1 MSSNSK
7 SKNQNNLSFTQK
19 CIMLANIS
27 QDKNLIVLNPLNFVP
42 FIKLYTSHV
51 KQQIFTYTKVKG
63 GIFILKNKNAKDQ
76 NIFIRIYNNKDYS
89 LLFNLEISHD
99 TKYNYI
105 KLNPN
110 FYCFSLKFGYLGF
123 KFVTKE
129 ESEIFY
135 NLLINGPKPQTL
147 EEFGQLEKFI
157 MKDSDNEY
165 LNIIDKITSDLDT
178 SYQKINREYVKYELD
193 KVDEYLIFLNFLQLS
208 KLLSNTE
215 YDYEDYIF
223 NIYVDKKYPYRMFKQ
238 MFKRYNLNR
247 LYPLRLV
254 INDYLFISD
263 KENYINILVEN
274 MNNNFKEEVFIS
286 QKRRETKV
294 KNKISRE
301 SSKSLY
307 SDRDDNEQRKI
318 GGTINE
324 IIREETFEDSINQ
337 GSTKA
342 GINKLFCGLIK

>member
-1 MSSNSK
+1 MSSNPK
-7 SKNQNNLSFTQK
+7 SKNRNNLSFIQK

-27 QDKNLIVLNPLNFVP
+27 QDQNLIVLNPLNFVP
-42 FIKLYTSHV
+42 LVKLYTSHA

-76 NIFIRIYNNKDYS
+76 NIFIRIYSNKDYS
-89 LLFNLEISHD
+89 LLFNLEINND
-99 TKYNYI
+99 TKYNYV
-105 KLNPN
+105 KLNSN
-110 FYCFSLKFGYLGF
+110 FYCFSLHFGYLGF
-123 KFVTKE
+123 KFETKE

-147 EEFGQLEKFI
+147 EEFGQLEKFVL
-157 MKDSDNEY
+157 KDSDNVY
-165 LNIIDKITSDLDT
+165 LKTIDKITSDLDAN
-178 SYQKINREYVKYELD
+178 YQKINREYVKYELK
-193 KVDEYLIFLNFLQLS
+193 KVDDYLVFLNFLQIS

-215 YDYEDYIF
+215 YDHEDYIF
-223 NIYVDKKYPYRMFKQ
+223 NIYIDKKFPYEMFKQ
-238 MFKRYNLNR
+238 MFKRYDLNR
-247 LYPLRLV
+247 LYPLRPV

-274 MNNNFKEEVFIS
+274 LNNNFKEEIYIS

-294 KNKISRE
+294 KNKIPRD

-307 SDRDDNEQRKI
+307 SDKDDNEQRRA

-324 IIREETFEDSINQ
+324 IIREETFEESFNQ
-337 GSTKA
+337 GRTKA

>member
-1 MSSNSK
+1 MSSK
-7 SKNQNNLSFTQK
+7 PKCKNQNNLSFIQK
-19 CIMLANIS
+19 CIMLAHIS

-42 FIKLYTSHV
+42 MIKLYTSHV

-63 GIFILKNKNAKDQ
+63 GIFILKNKNSKEQ
-76 NIFIRIYNNKDYS
+76 NILIRIYSSKDYS
-89 LLFNLEISHD
+89 LLFNLEINKE
-99 TKYNYI
+99 TKFNYK
-105 KLNPN
+105 KLNPS
-110 FYCFSLKFGYLGF
+110 FYCFSLKYGYLGF

-147 EEFGQLEKFI
+147 EVFGQLEKYVL
-157 MKDSDNEY
+157 KDSDNVY
-165 LNIIDKITSDLDT
+165 LKIIDKITADLDA
-178 SYQKINREYVKYELD
+178 SYQKINREYVKYELN
-193 KVDEYLIFLNFLQLS
+193 KVDDYLIFHNFLQLS

-215 YDYEDYIF
+215 FDYEDYIF
-223 NIYVDKKYPYRMFKQ
+223 NIYIDKKFPYKMFKQ
-238 MFKRYNLNR
+238 MFMRFNLNR
-247 LYPLRLV
+247 LYPLRPV

-274 MNNNFKEEVFIS
+274 MNNNFKEEVYMN
-286 QKRRETKV
+286 QKRREIKV
-294 KNKISRE
+294 KNKISRD

-307 SDRDDNEQRKI
+307 SDKDDNEQRRT

-324 IIREETFEDSINQ
+324 VIREETFEESFNQ